1 MAPLRKLVTAA
12 AAAALLATSATPAFA
27 RPWGYGG
34 GYYQGGGYYG
44 GGYDHGGGSGGA
56 LVGGL
61 IVGGLLGA
69 VVASSNNDRGSRGR
83 EEYRGPAPQDR
94 AAEACAAAV
103 EGERGGRV
111 SQITDVGAFGDG
123 WRVEGVIDSGE
134 RDARGYFQPDS
145 FSCSVRYGRVDD
157 VRYGS
162 DYARR

>member
-1 MAPLRKLVTAA
+1 MARLPKLVTAT
-12 AAAALLATSATPAFA
+12 AAAALLITSATPAFA

-34 GYYQGGGYYG
+34 YHHRY
-44 GGYDHGGGSGGA
+44 HGGGSGGA

-69 VVASSNNDRGSRGR
+69 VVASSNNDRGARGR
-83 EEYRGPAPQDR
+83 EEYRGDAPQDR

-111 SQITDVGAFGDG
+111 SQISDVGAFGDG

-134 RDARGYFQPDS
+134 RDARGYFRPDS